1 MPNDVISK
9 IKLPDG
15 TIKRLSVTHID
26 TTANWN
32 AQRTLIGQEGH
43 IYVYSDHDTVDG
55 QNIPGIKIG
64 DGVSYL
70 IDNPFVDSNTSTVLN
85 HINNSNVHVTSN
97 EKLFWNNKVRC
108 YLDSDNSENVIFTTE

>member
-1 MPNDVISK
+1 MPNDIISR

-15 TIKRLSVTHID
+15 TIKRISNVHID

-32 AQRTLIGQEGH
+32 AQSTLVGQEGH

-64 DGVSYL
+64 DGTSYL
-70 IDNPFVDSNTSTVLN
+70 IDNAFVDSNTSQVLN
-85 HINNSNVHVTSN
+85 HINDTTVHVTST
-97 EKLFWNNKVRC
+97 EKAFWNDKVTA
-108 YLDSDNSENVIFTTE
+108 YLDSDNQQKLVLSKN